1 MNKAFVR
8 ETEDDRASNPLP
20 DRPIPAGP
28 NRVTPEGLAHI
39 DQMLTLTEEQHAE
52 AVATNDPN
60 EIARAERDRRYWAA
74 QRATAKVIGPSGSG
88 ETVGFGATVTIRR
101 DDGRELT
108 YRIVGVDEADPAQGT
123 VSHISPL
130 ARALLGKSKGDEIA
144 IGGKNVEITEV
155 K

>member
-1 MNKAFVR
+1 M
-8 ETEDDRASNPLP
+8 
-20 DRPIPAGP
+20 
-28 NRVTPEGLAHI
+28 
-39 DQMLTLTEEQHAE
+39 
-52 AVATNDPN
+52 
-60 EIARAERDRRYWAA
+60 
-74 QRATAKVIGPSGSG
+74 
-88 ETVGFGATVTIRR
+88 VTIRR